1 MKILHLVPP
10 TFGGIDAYVFNH
22 YRYMDWKKFQFDF
35 MTLNPGLKNAPKY
48 QDFPYNVRQLPAT
61 AAENRE
67 EFIQAVQS
75 ILLAKYDVLH
85 LHTSHWTGTLIEE
98 IARESHIPKVI
109 VHAHTTYI
117 EEADEE
123 KRQFLLRQHEEIKA
137 HFSPDLA
144 TDFWACSAK
153 AGDWLFGPQ
162 IPREKIR
169 IIKNAIETER
179 YQYSEEKRKS
189 VRMKL
194 GIENFLV
201 LGAVGRLEFSKNY
214 MFLIRF
220 FAEFYKKH
228 KNAKLLIVGDGRLQG
243 EIEAKIREEHLET
256 AVFLLGWKTN
266 VADYLQA
273 MDCFLLPSRFEG
285 LGMAAL
291 EACAAGLPCLVSD
304 QLPEEIEI
312 SCRIQ
317 RIPLECSKWMAAMEQ
332 VAEEEPFDRRQG
344 VEIVRTA
351 GYDVRQQAKV
361 LESMYRS

>member
-10 TFGGIDAYVFNH
+10 GFGGVDVYIFSH
-22 YRYMDWKKFQFDF
+22 YKYMDQKKFQFDF
-35 MTLNPGLKNAPKY
+35 LTRNPDLKDAAQY
-48 QDFPYNVRQLPAT
+48 ADFPYGVRQFPYT
-61 AAENRE
+61 AQQDLNGFVKKIR
-67 EFIQAVQS
+67 S
-75 ILLAKYDVLH
+75 ILEDGYDALH
-85 LHTSHWTGTLIEE
+85 LHTSFWTGTMLEE
-98 IARESHIPKVI
+98 LAKNAGIRKVI
-109 VHAHTTYI
+109 VHSHSTYI
-117 EEADEE
+117 EEADKE
-123 KRQFLLRQHEEIKA
+123 KRRFLLRQHEEIKA
-137 HFSPDLA
+137 RFSPDLA

-194 GIENFLV
+194 GIENSLV

-312 SCRIQ
+312 SCRVQ